1 MSNQKF
7 ASAVRSATFVGDD
20 NTKSPGSKGVK
31 VTLDVTAVPGVDTTQ
46 LVIEHKDP
54 LSGKYVT
61 VLAETASAITR
72 TAVLTVYPGIT
83 ATANVSASDVLGDVY
98 RVRVVHSAGTNFTYS
113 IGVAEI
119 A

>member
-1 MSNQKF
+1 MSTQKYV
-7 ASAVRSATFVGDD
+7 SAIRAATFVGDD
-20 NTKSPGSKGVK
+20 NVKNPGAKGVK
-31 VTLDVTAVPGVDTTQ
+31 VTLDVTVVPGVDTTQ

-54 LSGKYVT
+54 LSGKYTT
-61 VLAETASAITR
+61 VLAEVASAAVR

-83 ATANVSASDVLGDVY
+83 AAANVSASDVLGDVY
-98 RVRVVHSAGTNFTYS
+98 RVRVVHSAATNFTYS